1 VSNSHSEEWVR
12 QATATR
18 RSGSVGPLFKVG
30 SSADLLHEARTKERA
45 ACIPEA
51 IQCYEGAISA
61 AERTG
66 EQAIL
71 AEALRRLAIVLHY
84 RNESARAHELCSR
97 SYKVACGLG
106 NDVLAAEALNTMGG
120 LALRTG
126 ALEEAQL
133 HFIQALELG
142 GQSRELLARIEQNLG
157 IIANIRG
164 QIVEAVSHY
173 ERSVEA
179 YRATND
185 EHGCATTYVNLGIAH
200 TDLRQ
205 YDWADSYFSKSFE
218 IAERAGDAHLQGMC
232 LVNHAE
238 AHFLRERY
246 DEARRMAEASLAI
259 FDQLDSRA
267 DKSEAYKMIGMVY
280 RETGRPALAESR
292 LRTAIDLAV
301 SAGSVLNEAEAARE
315 LALLMQTMGRN
326 QDALTLLNTA
336 HRLFGRLDARVDLV
350 NVRGKVSTLETTYFE
365 VVREWGQSIESA
377 DSYTFGHCERVAQRA
392 LSVARELECDD
403 TAQTAIRLGA
413 YLHDLGKVRVPHE
426 VLNKPGPLTRE
437 EFEIVQMHPIWGLEL
452 LAAVEFPWDLK
463 PIIRW
468 HHERYDGTGYP
479 DRLRG
484 DEIPL
489 AAQIVGIVDVYDA
502 LTTARSYR
510 PAVSHDAAMAEIER
524 CRSWWSEAVY
534 EAFIAAVPQLG
545 TRGPAL
551 LAETIQRP

>member
-1 VSNSHSEEWVR
+1 VSNSHSEEWIQ

-30 SSADLLHEARTKERA
+30 SAVELLHEARAKERA

-51 IQCYEGAISA
+51 IHLYEGAISS
-61 AERTG
+61 AERAG
-66 EQAIL
+66 DKAIL
-71 AEALRRLAIVLHY
+71 AEALRRLAVVLHH
-84 RNESARAHELCSR
+84 RNESARAREFCNR
-97 SYKVACGLG
+97 SYKVACSLS
-106 NDVLAAEALNTMGG
+106 NDILAAEALNTMGG

-126 ALEEAQL
+126 GMEEARI
-133 HFIQALELG
+133 HFVQARELG
-142 GQSRELLARIEQNLG
+142 GHSREMLARVELNLG

-164 QIVEAVSHY
+164 QIIEAVQHY
-173 ERSVEA
+173 ERAVEA

-185 EHGCATTYVNLGIAH
+185 EHGCATAYVNLGIAH

-246 DEARRMAEASLAI
+246 DAARSNAEAALAI

-292 LRTAIDLAV
+292 LRTAIELAV

-315 LALLMQTMGRN
+315 LALLMQVMGRN

-336 HRLFGRLDARVDLV
+336 HRLFGRLEARVDLV
-350 NVRGKVSTLETTYFE
+350 NVSSKVVALERTYFE
-365 VVREWGQSIESA
+365 VVLEWGQSIESA

-392 LSVARELECDD
+392 LSVARGLALDD
-403 TAQTAIRLGA
+403 TAQTTIRLGA

-426 VLNKPGPLTRE
+426 ILNKPGPLTRE
-437 EFEIVQMHPIWGLEL
+437 EYEIVQMHPIWGLEL

-484 DEIPL
+484 DEIPV

-510 PAVSHDAAMAEIER
+510 KAMSHEDAMAEIER
-524 CRSWWSEAVY
+524 CRGWWSDAVY
-534 EAFIAAVPQLG
+534 NAFTAAAPQLG
-545 TRGPAL
+545 THVPAV
-551 LAETIQRP
+551 LAETIRRP

>member
-1 VSNSHSEEWVR
+1 MVSSLTL
-12 QATATR
+12 Q
-18 RSGSVGPLFKVG
+18 SGA
-30 SSADLLHEARTKERA
+30 ADLLHEARSRERA

-51 IQCYEGAISA
+51 VHYYEAAISA
-61 AERTG
+61 AERAG
-66 EQAIL
+66 EKPIL
-71 AEALRRLAIVLHY
+71 AEALRRLAVVLHH
-84 RNESARAHELCSR
+84 RNESARARDLCNR
-97 SYKVACGLG
+97 SYKVACALS

-126 ALEEAQL
+126 ALEEARAQFL
-133 HFIQALELG
+133 QALERG
-142 GQSRELLARIEQNLG
+142 GQSRELLARIEPNLG
-157 IIANIRG
+157 ILANIRG
-164 QIVEAVSHY
+164 QLVDAVRHY
-173 ERSVEA
+173 ERAVAA

-185 EHGCATTYVNLGIAH
+185 EHGSATAYVNLGIAH

-218 IAERAGDAHLQGMC
+218 IAERAGDVYLQGMC

-238 AHFLRERY
+238 AHFMRERY
-246 DEARRMAEASLAI
+246 DQARRMAEAALAI

-267 DKSEAYKMIGMVY
+267 DKSEAYKIIGMVY
-280 RETGRPALAESR
+280 RDTGRPALGESR
-292 LRTAIDLAV
+292 LRSAIELAV
-301 SAGSVLNEAEAARE
+301 SAGSVLNEAEAVRE
-315 LALLMQTMGRN
+315 LAILMQLMGRN

-336 HRLFGRLDARVDLV
+336 HRLFRRLDARIDLV
-350 NVRGKVSTLETTYFE
+350 YVGGKVSQLESTYFE

-377 DSYTFGHCERVAQRA
+377 DSYTFGHCERVAQRSLA
-392 LSVARELECDD
+392 VARQLGLDD
-403 TAQTAIRLGA
+403 TAQTTIRLGA

-426 VLNKPGPLTRE
+426 ILNKPGPLTHE
-437 EFEIVQMHPIWGLEL
+437 EFEVVQMHPIWGLEL

-484 DEIPL
+484 EEIPV

-510 PAVSHDAAMAEIER
+510 PAMSNEAALQEIER
-524 CRSWWSEAVY
+524 CRSRWSEAVY
-534 EAFIAAVPQLG
+534 SAFLSARAAEPPHDMRVP
-545 TRGPAL
+545 TAL
-551 LAETIQRP
+551 VETIRRL